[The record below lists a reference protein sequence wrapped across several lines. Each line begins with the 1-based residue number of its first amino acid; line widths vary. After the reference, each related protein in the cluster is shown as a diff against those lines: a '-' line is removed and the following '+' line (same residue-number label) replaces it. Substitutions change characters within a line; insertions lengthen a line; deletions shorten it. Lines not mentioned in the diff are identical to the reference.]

1 MQAVIQTPLD
11 AIAGLICRYEFQVE
25 RIVTAVLADSAL
37 SQEVVALRE
46 TTDMLVERLSALA
59 ADEADCAAMLAR
71 LDGDDFD
78 RLPEFN
84 DLDADEAQ
92 DIRVSLR
99 NRLLAHRSVLRNHQA
114 TLARGVEIART
125 GMISRFAI
133 FAVAGLAQDGAHS
146 MPSGLAFIVACLV
159 AVRLKDHLETAGYRW
174 AGEKTLVTLYL
185 NAIGCERRHAP
196 DRQVAD
202 PAASIIATRLG
213 FRSAQEL
220 HRALHALHEA
230 QAAPQDMAD
239 GMQMAASAA
248 RIADLGHVRFDRAP
262 CPAFDA
268 RYAASTALD
277 DAFLQIMARARTGP
291 AAT

>member
-11 AIAGLICRYEFQVE
+11 TIAGLIRRCQCQVE
-25 RIVTAVLADSAL
+25 RVVAAVLADSAL
-37 SQEVVALRE
+37 LQEVVTLRE
-46 TTDMLVERLSALA
+46 TTDMLVERLSALD
-59 ADEADCAAMLAR
+59 ADETDCAAMLAR

-78 RLPEFN
+78 RLPEFD

-92 DIRVSLR
+92 DMRVSLR

-114 TLARGVEIART
+114 TLTRGVEIART
-125 GMISRFAI
+125 GMVSRFAV
-133 FAVAGLAQDGAHS
+133 FAVAGLAEDGAQS

-159 AVRLKDHLETAGYRW
+159 AAHLKDHLETAGYRW

-202 PAASIIATRLG
+202 PASSIIATRLG

-230 QAAPQDMAD
+230 QVAPQDMAD
-239 GMQMAASAA
+239 GREEVTAAV
-248 RIADLGHVRFDRAP
+248 RIAGLGHVQFDRAP